1 MEYNKV
7 WDFFDEIWCINLD
20 HRKDRWTKAQMEF
33 DSVGLLQR
41 VNRFSAIKE
50 EDGRLGVIKSNL
62 QLIKMAKEKN
72 LKNILI
78 FEDDVH
84 FINNPIETLDNS
96 LNQIGTI
103 KWSLIYLGANTH
115 EKLELITRTKP
126 NILQLKNAFA
136 AHSIC
141 YNNNTFDIFIKKYE
155 NIEKVEWIDIL
166 DVWLAQSIQKRNLCL
181 VINPIITTQSES
193 YSDIEKRDVNYN
205 FIEERFKTNTDYL
218 KLNI

>member
-1 MEYNKV
+1 
-7 WDFFDEIWCINLD
+7 
-20 HRKDRWTKAQMEF
+20 
-33 DSVGLLQR
+33 
-41 VNRFSAIKE
+41 
-50 EDGRLGVIKSNL
+50 
-62 QLIKMAKEKN
+62 MAKEKN